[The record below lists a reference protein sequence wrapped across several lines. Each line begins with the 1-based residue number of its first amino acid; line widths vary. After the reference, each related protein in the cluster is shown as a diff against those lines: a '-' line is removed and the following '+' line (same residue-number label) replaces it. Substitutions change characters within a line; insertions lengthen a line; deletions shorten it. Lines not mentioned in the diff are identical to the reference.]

1 MAGPTPEEV
10 RNAQAYLTTKGLTKI
25 SAHRLAAAAKETNK
39 SLDETIALIRSLV
52 EGETNQ
58 PEQMKRRVENA
69 TRTEK

>member
-1 MAGPTPEEV
+1 MASPTPEEV
-10 RNAQAYLTTKGLTKI
+10 RNAQAYLNTKGLKM
-25 SAHRLAAAAKETNK
+25 SPARLAAAAKENSK
-39 SLDETIALIRSLV
+39 SLDETLSLIRSLA